1 MEENV
6 NETAQN
12 EQSKN
17 QENVQ
22 NEQNKTQE
30 TETLIKNFDEKIK
43 EMQGNFEKRLAEKDD
58 IIRQLIIN
66 NGKNEPE
73 LTDDEQSC
81 QNILKRIN
89 ERRKR

>member
-22 NEQNKTQE
+22 NEQKKSQE

-58 IIRQLIIN
+58 IIRQLIMN
-66 NGKNEPE
+66 NGKNEPK

-81 QNILKRIN
+81 QKILEKIN